1 MTPNG
6 PPACARRPPARRSVR
21 VRCVTDSADVGA
33 RGRSLLPGAP
43 VVGMVG
49 AGQLAR
55 MTCPA
60 AIELGIGLRILA
72 AAPDES
78 AAQVWVGTQVA
89 DYRSLADLRAFA
101 AGCDV
106 LTFDH
111 EHVPGDYLAALE
123 RSGVA
128 VRPGPAALRLTQDKL
143 AMRERLTA
151 MGVACPRFAPVADLA
166 GVQEFA
172 AGSWPV
178 VLKAVSGGYDGK
190 GVWVCESA
198 AQAADV
204 LRHGAGLAY
213 LAEEYVEFTRELA
226 VLAACSPH
234 RQGAVY
240 PVVQTVQRDGICREV
255 IAPAP
260 GLTPGRAAQAAEL
273 ALRIAAELG
282 VTGLLAV
289 ELFETP
295 AGLLVNELAMRPHN
309 CGHWTIE
316 GARTSQF
323 EQHLRAVLDL
333 PLGSPQLAT
342 PATAMANVLGG
353 DDGDIY
359 DRYIHVMAADP
370 AVKIH
375 MYGKRVRPGRK
386 IGHVTV
392 TADHDHRD
400 PHELADRARRA
411 ASYLRWGKEDGE

>member
-1 MTPNG
+1 
-6 PPACARRPPARRSVR
+6 
-21 VRCVTDSADVGA
+21 
-33 RGRSLLPGAP
+33 
-43 VVGMVG
+43 MVG

-111 EHVPGDYLAALE
+111 EHVPGDHLAALE

-260 GLTPGRAAQAAEL
+260 GLAPDRAEHAAEL

-411 ASYLRWGKEDGE
+411 ASYLRWGKEHGQ

>member
-1 MTPNG
+1 M
-6 PPACARRPPARRSVR
+6 
-21 VRCVTDSADVGA
+21 TDSAAPGVS
-33 RGRSLLPGAP
+33 GRSLLPGAP

-60 AIELGIGLRILA
+60 AIELGVGLRILA

-78 AAQVWVGTQVA
+78 AAQVWAGTQLG

-111 EHVPGDYLAALE
+111 EHVPGDHLAALE

-143 AMRERLTA
+143 VMRERLTA
-151 MGVACPRFAPVADLA
+151 MGVACPRFAAVADLA

-172 AGSWPV
+172 AGRWPV

-204 LRHGAGLAY
+204 LRPGAGLAF

-260 GLTPGRAAQAAEL
+260 GLAPDRAEQAAEL
-273 ALRIAAELG
+273 ALRIAAEVG

-309 CGHWTIE
+309 CGHWTID

-333 PLGSPQLAT
+333 PLGSPALAA
-342 PATAMANVLGG
+342 PATVMANVLGG

-370 AVKIH
+370 TVKIH
-375 MYGKRVRPGRK
+375 MYGKPVRPGRK
-386 IGHVTV
+386 IGHVTI

-400 PHELADRARRA
+400 PKELADRARRA
-411 ASYLRWGKEDGE
+411 ASYLRWGTEDGE